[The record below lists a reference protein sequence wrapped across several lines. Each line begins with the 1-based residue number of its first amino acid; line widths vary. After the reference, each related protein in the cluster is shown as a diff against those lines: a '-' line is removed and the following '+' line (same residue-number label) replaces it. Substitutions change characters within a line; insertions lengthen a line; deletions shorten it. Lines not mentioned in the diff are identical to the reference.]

1 MGMEMVILMKQVNI
15 FKDFT
20 NILIKNLF
28 SGSSLNTSSNS
39 FTPRQVYMDLVLAC
53 VGDTMGKVV
62 VLRSGE
68 GRGVKQC
75 DQGGRWS
82 GWGARPILLRG
93 AVHHVAL
100 RGQAADSLGPDM
112 ARHWADRAQ
121 YSQLPCHR
129 PLTWP

>member
-1 MGMEMVILMKQVNI
+1 MEMVILMKQVNI

-20 NILIKNLF
+20 NILINNLF

-39 FTPRQVYMDLVLAC
+39 CTPRQVYRDLVLAC

-129 PLTWP
+129 PLPWP